1 MKMNRQK
8 LNAIVSYVR
17 GHGRLPTDKFGNALS
32 PEDMLVWFGLRD
44 LLTLEE
50 QYHVKAELLSMAEAE
65 TFMDRLRR
73 SA

>member
-1 MKMNRQK
+1 MNRQK
-8 LNAIVSYVR
+8 LNAIVNYVR
-17 GHGRLPTDKFGNALS
+17 GHGRLPTDRFGNHLS
-32 PEDMLVWFGLRD
+32 ADDMIVWFGLRD

-50 QYHVKAELLSMAEAE
+50 QYQVKAELLGMAEAE